1 MHAVIYE
8 RYGGVD
14 ELRVADVPPPTA
26 RRGEVLVRVHAA
38 ALNPKDALFRKG
50 RYRLISGTR
59 FPKLVGVDF
68 AGEVVDTG
76 ERVFGALQ
84 ELRYRRGTLA
94 EQVAVR
100 HEEMAPMPADISYE
114 EAAGLPL
121 AGLTA
126 LQALRDV
133 AQTCPGDAVCVNGGS
148 GGVGTLAIQIARALG
163 ATVTSVSSA
172 ANVSLCRELGAQ
184 EALAYDGDRPWERTE
199 AYRVVFDAYG
209 NLSFARVHAALQAG
223 GIYVST
229 VPSMALVGDLLR
241 GRRARIVVVR
251 SRRSDLAEL
260 ARLVAAG
267 SLQPVID
274 RIVDL
279 ADVREAFGRL
289 ESRRTRGKIVIRIAT

>member
-1 MHAVIYE
+1 M
-8 RYGGVD
+8 
-14 ELRVADVPPPTA
+14 PTPHG
-26 RRGEVLVRVHAA
+26 GEVLVRVRAA

-50 RYRLISGTR
+50 RYRWVSGAR
-59 FPKLVGVDF
+59 FPKQTGVDF
-68 AGEVVDTG
+68 AGEVADTG

-94 EQVAVR
+94 QYVAVR
-100 HEEMAPMPADISYE
+100 QEEMAPMPADVSFE

-133 AQTCPGDAVCVNGGS
+133 AATCPGDAVCINGGS

-163 ATVTSVSSA
+163 ARVTSVSSS
-172 ANVSLCRELGAQ
+172 ANTSLCRELGA
-184 EALAYDGDRPWERTE
+184 EETLAYDVDHPWSRSQ

-209 NLSFARVHAALQAG
+209 NLSFGKVRPALQTG
-223 GIYVST
+223 GVYVST
-229 VPSMALVGDLLR
+229 VPSMSLVRDFLL
-241 GRRARIVVVR
+241 GRRTRVVVVR
-251 SRRSDLAEL
+251 SRRSDLSEL
-260 ARLVAAG
+260 ARLVDAG

-279 ADVREAFGRL
+279 DQVGDAFQRL
-289 ESRRTRGKIVIRIAT
+289 ESRRTRGKIVVRIPTAASGP